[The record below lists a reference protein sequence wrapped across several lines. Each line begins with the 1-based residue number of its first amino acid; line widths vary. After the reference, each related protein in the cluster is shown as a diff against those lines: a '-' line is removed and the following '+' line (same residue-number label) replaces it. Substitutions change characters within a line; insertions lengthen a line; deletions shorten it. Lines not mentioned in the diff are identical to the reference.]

1 MLLII
6 ACRNQVIS
14 FSHRLMSCAAR
25 LITEELSRVQL
36 VLRKSRDG
44 VPEDRELDVEALKA
58 VLGIVK
64 ARRRNQ
70 RTRSSIRRSDTSS

>member
-1 MLLII
+1 MPESSDLVQPPVDVVCSDGRTF
-6 ACRNQVIS
+6 A
-14 FSHRLMSCAAR
+14 
-25 LITEELSRVQL
+25 RVQL

-64 ARRRNQ
+64 A
-70 RTRSSIRRSDTSS
+70 